1 LELRVSLAGG
11 VAVEA
16 DGVVIGEDRFPGRQ
30 GRLLFAYLV
39 LEQARPVPRDELAEA
54 LWGEAPPATWDK
66 ALTVLASKLRTLLT
80 EVHRGGAITL
90 TGAFGCYRLDLPE
103 GAWVDVL
110 AAANALREAEA
121 VLAAAGDLE
130 SAKAAAMRAASVARR
145 PFLPGEEGSWVEEKR
160 RELTDVRSRALRCLA
175 DASLGLG
182 NASAAAK
189 WAEEAIALEPFRE
202 TGYRRLMEAHAAA
215 GNRAE
220 ALRVYERCRRLLA
233 DELGAYPSPETEAI
247 YRGLLE
253 APSTEARA
261 TALKRAV
268 VSVPESE
275 PEHAARAPLSRRRR
289 RQGALAIGT
298 VLLLAAGITVSVIGF
313 TGRRPTLTSA
323 AANSAAL
330 IDAKTNRLVANV
342 PVGNGPTTV
351 DADEGAV
358 WVADAQDDAVVRIDP
373 RTVSVVDRIP
383 VGNAP
388 SGIAVGAGAVWVANS
403 LDGTVSRID
412 PTTNDV
418 VQPIPVGVAPSA
430 VAVGAGA
437 VWVTSADE
445 RSVTKIDAVS
455 GHVVYTKPTGALGR
469 GIAVGGGAVWV
480 TDESSGRVVRIDPRS
495 GSIVR
500 TVNVGNGPTGISFGA
515 GSVWVANSLDGTV
528 SRIDPATNTVT
539 AMIPLGEGPYGI
551 AAGADAVWVSV
562 EFSQA
567 IVRIDPA
574 KNRVA
579 ERIPI
584 VNRPKGLAISGDR
597 IWLAVQAAGVG
608 HRGGR
613 LVVANPSAPFETIDP
628 AFGGAKALSAVY
640 DSLLDVARRG
650 GSEGTRVV
658 PDLAVSLPL
667 VTAGGTSYAFQ
678 LRRGIRYSDGTLV
691 KASDFRRAFERLF
704 RGRRGIAVNFR
715 SLVGAEACGKRPRS
729 CDLRRGIRTNDAA
742 GTVVFHLRRPD
753 GEFQF
758 FLEAMPPAPPGTPER
773 DVGTRPA
780 ASTGPYMIE
789 SYAPGRELKLVRNPY
804 FRVWSQAATPD
815 GFPDEIVFRLRL
827 KGEGAVTAVERGRVD
842 VSLGVPVDRLEEVG
856 TRFASQLHSNPAPG
870 TMFFLFLNTRLRPFN
885 DIKVRR
891 AINYAID
898 RAAVARTQGGPELA
912 KPLCQFRPPSVAGY
926 QPYCPYTLDR
936 NRTGEWKA
944 PDLARAR
951 RLVAASGTRGMK
963 VTLWTFPLL
972 EKTAR
977 ELVATL
983 ERLGYRTSLRRV
995 TFGSYFTTVLDASTK
1010 AQAGMFGWIGAS
1022 GEPPSYVL
1030 PLLTCSSIRP
1040 GPQNQNPSF
1049 FCNRRI
1055 DAEIRRA
1062 LRIQGTDADAA
1073 APLWVKIEREL
1084 VDQAP
1089 WVPLYTPQFVDFVS
1103 KRAGNYQYNP
1113 ASALLLDQLWV
1124 R

>member
-1 LELRVSLAGG
+1 LELRVFLADG

-16 DGVVIGEDRFPGRQ
+16 DGVVVGEDRFPGRQ
-30 GRLLFAYLV
+30 GRLLFVYLV
-39 LEQARPVPRDELAEA
+39 LERARPVPRDELAEA
-54 LWGEAPPATWDK
+54 LWKEAPPASWDK
-66 ALTVLASKLRTLLT
+66 ALTVLASKLRALLT
-80 EVHRGGAITL
+80 EFGSGAIAL

-103 GAWVDVL
+103 GTWIDVF
-110 AAANALREAEA
+110 AAAKAAQEAEA
-121 VLAAAGDLE
+121 ALAANDLE
-130 SAKAAAMRAASVARR
+130 EARAAAMRAASLARR
-145 PFLPGEEGSWVEEKR
+145 PFLPGEEGSWVEERR
-160 RELTDVRSRALRCLA
+160 RELADVRSRALRCLA
-175 DASLGLG
+175 DASLSLG
-182 NASAAAK
+182 DASAAAT

-202 TGYRRLMEAHAAA
+202 AGYRDLMAAHAAV

-233 DELGAYPSPETEAI
+233 EELGAYPSPETEAI
-247 YRGLLE
+247 YRGLLQ
-253 APSTEARA
+253 APGAEARA
-261 TALKRAV
+261 AD
-268 VSVPESE
+268 E
-275 PEHAARAPLSRRRR
+275 PTPAGSLENEAGAAIGRRRVRPR
-289 RQGALAIGT
+289 RRILIGS
-298 VLLLAAGITVSVIGF
+298 VLLLGAAIAVSVVKL
-313 TGRRPTLTSA
+313 TGGGSGLVSV
-323 AANSAAL
+323 AANTAAV
-330 IDAKTNRLVANV
+330 IDSNANRLVADV
-342 PVGNGPTTV
+342 PVGNGPTSVATGE
-351 DADEGAV
+351 DAV
-358 WVADAQDDAVVRIDP
+358 WVADAQDDSVVRIDP
-373 RTVSVVDRIP
+373 HTVGVVDRIP

-412 PTTNDV
+412 PRTNDV
-418 VQPIPVGVAPSA
+418 VQRIPVGVMPTA
-430 VAVGAGA
+430 VAAGLAA
-437 VWVTSADE
+437 VWVTSADD
-445 RSVTKIDAVS
+445 RSLTKMDDVS
-455 GHVVYTKPTGALGR
+455 GHVIYTRPTGALGR

-480 TDESSGRVVRIDPRS
+480 TDESSGRVIRIDPGT
-495 GSIVR
+495 GSVVR

-515 GSVWVANSLDGTV
+515 GSLWVANSLDGTV
-528 SRIDPATNTVT
+528 SRIDPDTNTVAAT
-539 AMIPLGEGPYGI
+539 IGVGEGPDGV

-574 KNRVA
+574 TNDVV
-579 ERIPI
+579 ERIP
-584 VNRPKGLAISGDR
+584 VANRPTGLAVSGDQL
-597 IWLAVQAAGVG
+597 WFGVQPAGAG

-613 LVVANPSAPFETIDP
+613 LVIANALFGTIDP
-628 AFGGAKALSAVY
+628 AFEGAKALSSVY

-715 SLVGAEACGKRPRS
+715 SLVGAAACERRPWS

-742 GTVVFHLRRPD
+742 GTIVFHLQRPD
-753 GEFQF
+753 AEFQF
-758 FLEAMPPAPPGTPER
+758 FLEVMPPVPPGTPDR
-773 DVGTRPA
+773 DVGTRPTP
-780 ASTGPYMIE
+780 STGPYMIE
-789 SYAPGRELKLVRNPY
+789 SYVPARELKLPRNPY

-827 KGEGAVTAVERGRVD
+827 KGDAAVTAVERGRAD
-842 VSLGVPVDRLEEVG
+842 VSFGLPVNRFEEVE
-856 TRFASQLHSNPAPG
+856 TRYASQLHLNPAPG
-870 TMFFLFLNTRLRPFN
+870 TMFFLFLNTRLPPF
-885 DIKVRR
+885 DDVRVR
-891 AINYAID
+891 QAINYAVD
-898 RAAVARTQGGPELA
+898 RAAVARTQGGPEPA
-912 KPLCQFRPPSVAGY
+912 QPLCQIRPPSVAGY
-926 QPYCPYTLDR
+926 RPYCPYTADPST
-936 NRTGEWKA
+936 TGEWKA

-963 VTLWTFPLL
+963 VTIWTFPLL

-983 ERLGYRTSLRRV
+983 ERLGYRTSLKRV
-995 TFGSYFTTVLDASTK
+995 AFGSYFPKVLDVRTR

-1022 GEPPSYVL
+1022 GEPPSHVL
-1030 PLLTCSSIRP
+1030 PLLACNSIRP

-1062 LRIQGTDADAA
+1062 LRIQGTDLNAA
-1073 APLWVKIEREL
+1073 APLWAKIEREL

-1089 WVPLYTPQFVDFVS
+1089 WVPLYNPQDVDFVS
-1103 KRAGNYQYNP
+1103 KRVGNFQYNP
-1113 ASALLLDQLWV
+1113 ASAILLDQLWV

>member
-11 VAVEA
+11 VVVET

-54 LWGEAPPATWDK
+54 LWGQVPPATWDK
-66 ALTVLASKLRTLLT
+66 ALTVLASKLRALLT
-80 EVHRGGAITL
+80 EFGSGAIAL

-103 GAWVDVL
+103 GTWIDVF
-110 AAANALREAEA
+110 AAAKAAQEAEA
-121 VLAAAGDLE
+121 ALAADDLE
-130 SAKAAAMRAASVARR
+130 TAKAVAMRASSLARR

-160 RELTDVRSRALRCLA
+160 RELADVRSRALRCLA

-233 DELGAYPSPETEAI
+233 DELGAFPSPETESI

-253 APSTEARA
+253 TPSHEAETAAREAASVATLDSEWETEARA
-261 TALKRAV
+261 VAT
-268 VSVPESE
+268 
-275 PEHAARAPLSRRRR
+275 RRRVHR
-289 RQGALAIGT
+289 RGRVVLAT
-298 VLLLAAGITVSVIGF
+298 SMALLLAAAIVVSVIEF
-313 TGRRPTLTSA
+313 TDGRPGLASA
-323 AANSAAL
+323 AANSAAV
-330 IDAKTNRLVANV
+330 IDSKMNRLVADV

-358 WVADAQDDAVVRIDP
+358 WVTDAQDDAVVRIDP

-388 SGIAVGAGAVWVANS
+388 SGIAVGASAVWVANS

-418 VQPIPVGVAPSA
+418 VQRIPVGVAPSA

-445 RSVTKIDAVS
+445 RSVTKIHAVS
-455 GHVVYTKPTGALGR
+455 GHVIYTKPTGALGR

-480 TDESSGRVVRIDPRS
+480 TDESSGRVIRIDPET
-495 GSIVR
+495 GNVVR
-500 TVNVGNGPTGISFGA
+500 TVNVGNGPTGIAFGA

-528 SRIDPATNTVT
+528 SRIKPETNTVT
-539 AMIPLGEGPYGI
+539 DVIAVGEGPDGI
-551 AAGADAVWVSV
+551 AAGADAIWVSV
-562 EFSQA
+562 EFSEA

-574 KNRVA
+574 TNDVV
-579 ERIPI
+579 ERIP
-584 VNRPKGLAISGDR
+584 VANRPKGLAVSGDQL
-597 IWLAVQAAGVG
+597 WFGVQPAGGG

-613 LVVANPSAPFETIDP
+613 LVVASALFETIDP
-628 AFGGAKALSAVY
+628 ALGGNKAFSSVY
-640 DSLLDVARRG
+640 DSMLDVARRG

-658 PDLAVSLPL
+658 PDLAISLPL

-678 LRRGIRYSDGTLV
+678 LRPGIRYSDGTRV
-691 KASDFRRAFERLF
+691 EASDFRRAFERLF
-704 RGRRGIAVNFR
+704 RGRRGVAVNFR
-715 SLVGAEACGKRPRS
+715 SLVGAEACERRPRS
-729 CDLRRGIRTNDAA
+729 CDLRRGIRTNDAT
-742 GTVVFHLRRPD
+742 GTIVFHLRRPD
-753 GEFQF
+753 AEFPF
-758 FLEAMPPAPPGTPER
+758 FLEAMPPVPPGTRDR
-773 DVGTRPA
+773 DVGARAPP
-780 ASTGPYMIE
+780 STGPYMIE
-789 SYAPGRELKLVRNPY
+789 SYVPGRELKLVRNPY
-804 FRVWSQAATPD
+804 FRVWSQIATPE
-815 GFPDEIVFRLRL
+815 GFPDEIVFRLGL
-827 KGEGAVTAVERGRVD
+827 KGDAAVTAIERGRVD
-842 VSLGVPVDRLEEVG
+842 VSLGVPIDRLEEVA
-856 TRFASQLHSNPAPG
+856 TRYASQLHSNPAPG

-885 DIKVRR
+885 DVRVRR
-891 AINYAID
+891 AINYAVD
-898 RAAVARTQGGPELA
+898 RAAVVRSQGGPELA
-912 KPLCQFRPPSVAGY
+912 KPLCQIRPPSVAGY
-926 QPYCPYTLDR
+926 RPFCPYTADPST
-936 NRTGEWKA
+936 TGEWKA

-951 RLVAASGTRGMK
+951 RLVAASGTHGMK
-963 VTLWTFPLL
+963 VTIWTFPLL

-983 ERLGYRTSLRRV
+983 EKLGYRTSLRRV
-995 TFGSYFTTVLDASTK
+995 AFRRYFLTVLDAKTR

-1030 PLLTCSSIRP
+1030 PLLACNSIRP

-1049 FCNRRI
+1049 FCNPRI
-1055 DAEIRRA
+1055 DREIRRA
-1062 LRIQGTDADAA
+1062 LRIQGLDADAA
-1073 APLWVKIEREL
+1073 APLWAKIEREL

-1103 KRAGNYQYNP
+1103 KRVGNYQYNP
-1113 ASALLLDQLWV
+1113 ASAILLDQLWV